1 VQGSWGQQQIQ
12 QQHSSMATSQGL
24 VNWKIVDAE
33 LERVPQDFKD
43 PKFYALKHVVEILTS
58 SNPQGMVAQVSS
70 SWVQK
75 Q

>member
-1 VQGSWGQQQIQ
+1 MG
-12 QQHSSMATSQGL
+12 TSQGL

-33 LERVPQDFKD
+33 LDRVPQDFKD

-70 SWVQK
+70 SWPRQHELALRASS
-75 Q
+75 QERY